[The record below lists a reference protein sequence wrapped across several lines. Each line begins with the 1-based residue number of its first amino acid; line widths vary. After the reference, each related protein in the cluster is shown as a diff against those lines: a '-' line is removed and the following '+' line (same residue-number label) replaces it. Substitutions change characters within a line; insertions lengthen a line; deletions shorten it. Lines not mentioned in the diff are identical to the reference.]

1 MNNILEIIGG
11 IMTQQKTKK
20 KSIFKNIGFYF
31 ALIYLALTVLFI
43 VQLFVLNMVPMKYML
58 PVIIVL
64 VLLAIGLS
72 YLQLGKRLS
81 KLNRILGRII
91 IVLLSLLLGVG
102 NWYIFKTYNTF
113 GKLTDSDKDVSVV
126 SVVVMKDSGYETID
140 DIAGGVVAT
149 TNLGDNKVL
158 NEAIADLKKDV
169 NVKLQDYNSME
180 AYGDAL
186 YNGEVTAM
194 LLNEGMRGSFDEK
207 HPQFDQDTK
216 VLKSYTYETKAADI
230 SKNVDVTE
238 DPFNIYISG
247 IDTYGTISTVAR
259 SDVNM
264 LVTVNPTTKQILM
277 TSIPRDYYVAQPC
290 QDNQKDK
297 LTHSG
302 IFGVSCTIETAENFL
317 NVPINY
323 YARVNFSSLVEM
335 VDALGGINVYSPNT
349 FVTMHGNYQ
358 IVEGENYMD
367 GEKALGFVRER
378 YAFTSGDRERGRNQ
392 MRVVEAM
399 INKAISP
406 AIITRYTSIM
416 DAIAGSFQ
424 TNMSQSE
431 INSLIR
437 MQLDDMSG
445 WEIFQYSVDGTG
457 QGSTWSP
464 SYGFYAYMM
473 VPDQATVDK
482 ANSLINTVL
491 NDGRLVQENI
501 GY

>member
-31 ALIYLALTVLFI
+31 AFIYLALTILFI

-277 TSIPRDYYVAQPC
+277 TSIPRDYYVVQPC

-297 LTHSG
+297 LTHTG

-317 NVPINY
+317 NTDINY
-323 YARVNFSSLVEM
+323 YARVNFSSLIDIVN
-335 VDALGGINVYSPNT
+335 ALGGITVNSPVSFTTTVGGYSI
-349 FVTMHGNYQ
+349 VAGDNYL
-358 IVEGENYMD
+358 D
-367 GEKALGFVRER
+367 GEKALAFSRER
-378 YAFTSGDRERGRNQ
+378 YSLAGGDRDRGKNQ
-392 MRVVEAM
+392 MRVVEGM

-406 AIITRYTSIM
+406 AIITRYTSIL
-416 DAIAGSFQ
+416 DAVGGSFQ
-424 TNMSQSE
+424 TNMNQSE

-437 MQLDDMSG
+437 MQLDDMSS
-445 WEIFQYSVDGTG
+445 WEIFQYSLNGY
-457 QGSTWSP
+457 GSGNTWSP
-464 SYGFYAYMM
+464 ANGFNSYVMQ
-473 VPDQATVDK
+473 PDQNTVDK
-482 ANSLINTVL
+482 ANALINKML
-491 NDGRLVQENI
+491 NGQTLTQTDVAE
-501 GY
+501 